1 MKNRRPPS
9 AFRLP
14 LGRAGAAAVLV
25 AGVALVMG
33 GVAPKP
39 AWGAGLSRPNVVGAR
54 AIGLGG
60 AFTAVADDPT
70 AVWHNPAG
78 TAIWGDNVFYLGGEL
93 VFTQRSYTPD
103 AQSPLGQAGVSGKLT
118 ETTAPT
124 FIPVIA
130 ASTRFGFGK
139 SPPSRFAFSIG
150 AYDAYGG
157 SIRYDRAQLTAM
169 GRVQGIDST
178 QILDFELTP
187 TLAFQVSDALQLGAG
202 LRIGINQ
209 FSVSDTESAFAA
221 KLAGA
226 NGVGIGAILGVMLR
240 PHRLVQIGAVYRTPL
255 SASISGSGELTLGG
269 GMPTRQDFGLHIEWP
284 QSASLGVTVFPHRRL
299 LATVQADWTGW
310 SSVQRL
316 TLEVAGLPQ
325 SRQERYMDTYAI
337 HAGVQGVITRFLLLR
352 LGWSIDSNA
361 IPDRTTR
368 RENQDSLK
376 QTLAAGVGV
385 HVWKLFFDAAFEAL
399 LPTGA
404 RVVATPVPTATAPEN
419 ETGRYDARVYSAE
432 LSAQIRF

>member
-1 MKNRRPPS
+1 MKRGGQPSSRRPPS
-9 AFRLP
+9 AVRHP

-25 AGVALVMG
+25 ASLLG
-33 GVAPKP
+33 APR
-39 AWGAGLSRPNVVGAR
+39 AWGAGLARPNVVGAR

-78 TAIWGDNVFYLGGEL
+78 TAIYGDNTFYFGSEL

-103 AQSPLGQAGVSGKLT
+103 AQSPLGQAGLTGKLDENT
-118 ETTAPT
+118 GMT
-124 FIPVIA
+124 FIPIIA
-130 ASTRFGFGK
+130 ATTRFGFGK
-139 SPPSRFAFSIG
+139 AAPTRFAFSIG

-157 SIRYDRAQLTAM
+157 SISYDPARLTAM
-169 GRVQGIDST
+169 GRVQGLSST

-187 TLAFQVSDALQLGAG
+187 TLAYQVSDALQIGAG
-202 LRIGINQ
+202 LRIGLNQ
-209 FSVSDTESAFAA
+209 FSVTDSESSFNA
-221 KLAGA
+221 KLSGA
-226 NGVGIGAILGVMLR
+226 SGIGIGAVLGVMLR
-240 PHRLVQIGAVYRTPL
+240 PHRMVQIGAVYRTPL
-255 SASISGSGELTLGG
+255 SASISGSGQLALNGG
-269 GMPTRQDFGLHIEWP
+269 APEKQDFGLQIQWP
-284 QSASLGVTVFPHRRL
+284 QSASLGVTVFPHRRI

-310 SSVQRL
+310 SSVQQL

-325 SRQERYMDTYAI
+325 SRQERYLDTYAL
-337 HAGVQGVITRFLLLR
+337 HAGVQGVITRFLLVR
-352 LGWSIDSNA
+352 LGWSLDSSA
-361 IPDRTTR
+361 IPDRTMR

-404 RVVATPVPTATAPEN
+404 RVVATPIPSATAPEN
-419 ETGRYDARVYSAE
+419 ETGRYDAHVYSAE